1 MRITVANIYPNLVK
15 EFQTQADL
23 AELIHCSEKT
33 VQRTL
38 SGKREF
44 DEWEMKTI
52 EEYTGKSRD
61 YLFKRRAR

>member
-1 MRITVANIYPNLVK
+1 MRITVADIYPNLVK
-15 EFQTQADL
+15 EFNTQFEL
-23 AELIHCSEKT
+23 SELIHCSERT
-33 VQRTL
+33 VQRTMT
-38 SGKREF
+38 GKREF

>member
-15 EFQTQADL
+15 EFNTQFEL
-23 AELIHCSEKT
+23 SELIHCSERT